1 MASYTKWY
9 MLPCQISGI
18 CCCLCMA
25 KTDNK
30 PPKIEIL
37 KSHTHPLSDRGQIWP
52 ARVNQRKHS
61 MPMCQ
66 ISSELVYL
74 VAPGGGQKSPY
85 FTVFT
90 TLSFCVDSSTTN
102 ITPISTSCCP
112 CGPKNPQNRPLSMLP
127 LKTYHKSLCHKQ
139 YF

>member
-1 MASYTKWY
+1 
-9 MLPCQISGI
+9 
-18 CCCLCMA
+18 MA

-74 VAPGGGQKSPY
+74 VAPGGGGKNLHILPY
-85 FTVFT
+85 
-90 TLSFCVDSSTTN
+90 L
-102 ITPISTSCCP
+102 
-112 CGPKNPQNRPLSMLP
+112 Q
-127 LKTYHKSLCHKQ
+127 LCHSVLTPPRQISPQSVQVVAPVGQKILKIAP
-139 YF
+139 